1 MNNKGSYRSKFNAR
15 SESVP
20 ADSDAPK
27 RAFVKINAETLTA
40 FEEGK
45 VLLIDKTM
53 HWTSFDVVKSI
64 RSYLKVRKVGHAGT
78 LDPLATGLLIICT
91 GKFTK
96 KINEFMALPK
106 VYTGSFT
113 LGAITPTYDLES
125 LPESPKEFSHF
136 TTDEI
141 TNATSAFLGEIDQ
154 IPPMYSAIKKQG
166 IALYELAR
174 RGEDVDLLPR
184 KIHIQQFEITSIELP
199 LIHFKIECSTG
210 TYIRSL
216 AHDFGQALGCG
227 AFLSALRRTN
237 IGEFDVK
244 DGMLM
249 DGFLDMIEEMQKDN
263 TAQ

>member
-15 SESVP
+15 NESAP
-20 ADSDAPK
+20 TDSNVPK
-27 RAFVKINAETLTA
+27 RAFVKINADTLAA
-40 FEEGK
+40 FEDGK

-125 LPESPKEFSHF
+125 LPESPKECLHL
-136 TTDEI
+136 TNDEI
-141 TNATSAFLGEIDQ
+141 RNATSAFLGEIDQ
-154 IPPMYSAIKKQG
+154 VPPMYSAIKKQG
-166 IALYELAR
+166 VALYELAR

-184 KIHIQQFEITSIELP
+184 KIHIAQFEITSIDLP

-216 AHDFGQALGCG
+216 AHDFGQAIGCG
-227 AFLSALRRTN
+227 AFLSELRRTS
-237 IGEFDVK
+237 IGDFDVK
-244 DGMLM
+244 DAMMM
-249 DGFLDMIEEMQKDN
+249 DGFLDMIEEMQKDKP
-263 TAQ
+263 AD